1 MMVLHKKIRF
11 LRLNKSWSQETM
23 AEKLEMSPNGYGSI
37 ERGETN
43 VQLSR
48 VLQIAKLFD
57 INIAELFK
65 DTNGKNVLN
74 SMGNNNIEIQNN
86 HGSNCYFS
94 VTDDNLSQSECQ
106 RERQQLEFKLD
117 KQIIIIEQKDKEI
130 CFLKKLN
137 ELLTTVTAQAAAS
150 KLVPYRVH
158 RSRASVLQG
167 QRAEETR
174 KANEQRFKT
183 NLSNC

>member
-11 LRLNKSWSQETM
+11 LRLNKGWSQETM
-23 AEKLEMSPNGYGSI
+23 AEKLAMSPNGYGSI

-57 INIAELFK
+57 INIAELFQ
-65 DTNGKNVLN
+65 DSIGKNALN
-74 SMGNNNIEIQNN
+74 SIGNNNMTIQNN
-86 HGSNCYFS
+86 NNTCCYFGETTTS
-94 VTDDNLSQSECQ
+94 SNQSECQ
-106 RERQQLEFKLD
+106 HERQQLEFNLE

-137 ELLTTVTAQAAAS
+137 ELFAAAAAAAA
-150 KLVPYRVH
+150 KLVPHRVH
-158 RSRASVLQG
+158 RSRANLLQE
-167 QRAEETR
+167 QHIEEIR
-174 KANEQRFKT
+174 KTNEQRFKT